1 MLLEETYS
9 LSVMISTML
18 LFGFDSSDNK
28 VFMFPQM
35 GLET

>member
-1 MLLEETYS
+1 MLLVMVIVQR
-9 LSVMISTML
+9 LMISTML